1 MATASSPLIEI
12 KQFYGQQAVVSD
24 WLTVDQ
30 ALIDRFGEA
39 TLDSDWMHTDPQRAK
54 REGPF
59 GGTIAFGFWTISM
72 LTYFARQATDH
83 DYPPGALYGF
93 NYGFDRL
100 RLTAPVPVG
109 SRIRNHSELI
119 DVIDKGG
126 GRYLV
131 TTENRVEV
139 DGQQKP
145 AMIARWLFMLVYPN
159 DEERDEQ
166 PSAIDLR

>member
-1 MATASSPLIEI
+1 MATASSPLVEI
-12 KQFYGQQAVVSD
+12 KQFYGDGPAVSD

-39 TLDSDWMHTDPQRAK
+39 TLDSDWMHTDPDRAK

-72 LTYFARQATDH
+72 LTYFARQATDC

-100 RLTAPVPVG
+100 RLMAPVPVG
-109 SRIRNHSELI
+109 SRIRNHSGLI
-119 DVIDKGG
+119 DIVDKGG

-139 DGQQKP
+139 EGQQKP
-145 AMIARWLFMLVYPN
+145 AMIAQWLFMLVYPN
-159 DEERDEQ
+159 DKQD
-166 PSAIDLR
+166 